1 MKQEPFLIKNNLALI
16 IAIVAV
22 SFSAIFIR
30 WVDEAEPLAIAAY
43 RLGFTTL
50 VLLPFAIGQRHEFL
64 KVERRDFGIMV
75 MIGIV
80 LAIHFAFWI
89 TSIEETSVASSVI
102 LVTSH
107 PLFVG
112 LISHYYL
119 KEKLSLT
126 NAIGIITAFSGI
138 IILTVG
144 DWGLGS
150 TNFRGDMFAL
160 VGAFAAGTYI
170 LGGRQIR
177 KRYNLITYVVIVYGT
192 CTLALFATCL
202 VLAVPLYSFPR
213 NDWILF
219 ILMALIPGI
228 LGHTVYNWT
237 LGYVKASVVS
247 VSLLGEPIGSSILA
261 VLLISEVP
269 TIYTI
274 IGGAIVLAGIYLT
287 YRKGIK

>member
-1 MKQEPFLIKNNLALI
+1 MKKEPFLISSNLAII
-16 IAIVAV
+16 IAVVAV

-30 WVDEAEPLAIAAY
+30 WVDEAQPLAIAAY

-50 VLLPFAIGQRHEFL
+50 VLLPFAFSQRQEFQRI
-64 KVERRDFGIMV
+64 ERRDFSIMV
-75 MIGIV
+75 AIGVV
-80 LAIHFAFWI
+80 LAAHFAFWI

-112 LISHYYL
+112 IISHYYF

-126 NAIGIITAFSGI
+126 NAIGIIVAFSGI
-138 IILTVG
+138 IILSVG
-144 DWGLGS
+144 DWGLGG

-177 KRYNLITYVVIVYGT
+177 KTYSLITYVFVVYAVCTVVLFLT
-192 CTLALFATCL
+192 CIALS
-202 VLAVPLYSFPR
+202 VPLYSFPR
-213 NDWILF
+213 NDWVLF

-237 LGYVKASVVS
+237 LRYVKASVVS
-247 VSLLGEPIGSSILA
+247 VSLLGEPIGASILA
-261 VLLISEVP
+261 VFLLSEVP
-269 TIYTI
+269 TIYTV

-287 YRKGIK
+287 YRKGMK

>member
-1 MKQEPFLIKNNLALI
+1 MEKKPGPANINLALI
-16 IAIVAV
+16 IAIIAV

-30 WVDEAEPLAIAAY
+30 WVDQAAPLAIAAY

-50 VLLPFAIGQRHEFL
+50 IILPFALHQKEELFNI
-64 KVERRDFGIMV
+64 ERRDFLIMV
-75 MIGIV
+75 AIGVV
-80 LAIHFAFWI
+80 LAAHFAFWI

-112 LISHYYL
+112 LVAHYYF

-138 IILTVG
+138 IILSAG
-144 DWGLGS
+144 DWGLGG

-177 KRYNLITYVVIVYGT
+177 KGYSLFTYCFVVYGV
-192 CTLALFATCL
+192 CTITLFTTCL
-202 VLAVPLYSFPR
+202 FLSVELTAFPG

-237 LGYVKASVVS
+237 LGYVNASVVS

-261 VLLISEVP
+261 VILLSELP
-269 TIYTI
+269 TEYTI
-274 IGGAIVLAGIYLT
+274 IGGAIVLIGIYLT
-287 YRKGIK
+287 YRKGIT

>member
-1 MKQEPFLIKNNLALI
+1 MEKKTGPANINLALI
-16 IAIVAV
+16 IAIIAV

-30 WVDEAEPLAIAAY
+30 WVDQAAPLAIAAY

-50 VLLPFAIGQRHEFL
+50 IILPFALHQKEELFNI
-64 KVERRDFGIMV
+64 ERRDFLIMV
-75 MIGIV
+75 AIGVV
-80 LAIHFAFWI
+80 LAAHFAFWI

-112 LISHYYL
+112 LVSHYYF

-138 IILTVG
+138 IILSAG
-144 DWGLGS
+144 DWGLGG

-177 KRYNLITYVVIVYGT
+177 KGYSLFTYCFVVYGV
-192 CTLALFATCL
+192 CTIVLFATCL
-202 VLAVPLYSFPR
+202 FLSVPLTAFPG

-237 LGYVKASVVS
+237 LGYVNASIVS
-247 VSLLGEPIGSSILA
+247 VSLLGEPIGSTILA
-261 VLLISEVP
+261 VVLLSEVP
-269 TIYTI
+269 TEYTI
-274 IGGAIVLAGIYLT
+274 IGGAIVLIGIYLT
-287 YRKGIK
+287 YRKGIT

>member
-1 MKQEPFLIKNNLALI
+1 MKKEPFLISSNLAII
-16 IAIVAV
+16 IAVVAV

-30 WVDEAEPLAIAAY
+30 WVDEAQPLAIAAY

-50 VLLPFAIGQRHEFL
+50 VLLPFALSQRQEFQEI
-64 KVERRDFGIMV
+64 ERRDFGIMV
-75 MIGIV
+75 AIGVV
-80 LAIHFAFWI
+80 LAAHFAFWI

-112 LISHYYL
+112 IISHYYF

-126 NAIGIITAFSGI
+126 NAIGIIVAFSGI
-138 IILTVG
+138 IILSIG
-144 DWGLGS
+144 DWGLGG

-177 KRYNLITYVVIVYGT
+177 KTYSLITYVFIVYAVCTVVLFLT
-192 CTLALFATCL
+192 CI
-202 VLAVPLYSFPR
+202 VLSVPLYSFPR
-213 NDWILF
+213 NDWVLF

-237 LGYVKASVVS
+237 LRYVKASVVS

-261 VLLISEVP
+261 VFLLSEVP
-269 TIYTI
+269 TIYI
-274 IGGAIVLAGIYLT
+274 VIGGAIVLAGIYLT

>member
-1 MKQEPFLIKNNLALI
+1 MEKKPGPTNINLALI
-16 IAIVAV
+16 IAIIAV

-30 WVDEAEPLAIAAY
+30 WVDQAAPLAIAAY

-50 VLLPFAIGQRHEFL
+50 IILPFALHQKEELFNI
-64 KVERRDFGIMV
+64 ERRDFFIMV
-75 MIGIV
+75 AIGVV
-80 LAIHFAFWI
+80 LAAHFAFWI

-112 LISHYYL
+112 LVAHYYF

-138 IILTVG
+138 IILSAG
-144 DWGLGS
+144 DWGLGG

-177 KRYNLITYVVIVYGT
+177 KGYSLFTYCLVVYGV
-192 CTLALFATCL
+192 CTIVLFVTCL
-202 VLAVPLYSFPR
+202 FLAVPLTAFPS

-237 LGYVKASVVS
+237 LGHVNASVVS
-247 VSLLGEPIGSSILA
+247 VSLLGEPIGASVLA
-261 VLLISEVP
+261 VILLSEVP
-269 TIYTI
+269 TEYTV
-274 IGGAIVLAGIYLT
+274 IGGAIVLIGIYLT
-287 YRKGIK
+287 YRKGIT